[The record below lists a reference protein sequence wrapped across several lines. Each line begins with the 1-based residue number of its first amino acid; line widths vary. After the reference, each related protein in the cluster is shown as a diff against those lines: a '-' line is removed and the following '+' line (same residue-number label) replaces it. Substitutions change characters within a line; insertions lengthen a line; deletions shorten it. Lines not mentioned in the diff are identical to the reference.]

1 MRMFVIKQATDLQGV
16 STQLLRRAAGEGG
29 AGALERLQALNPH
42 VDFRK
47 LAAGTVLLVPD
58 SPEIKPSA
66 SRTLGEE
73 PVDALVEDL
82 ARGLKEQAARVR
94 EALKRQEDD
103 RTAVA
108 AALKTAAAKRMLDS
122 DPQLRDQVKAASQQ
136 SSDDRKRAQ
145 QTLEQIAGMQ
155 EGATREL
162 ARLQKLVDR

>member
-16 STQLLRRAAGEGG
+16 STQLLRRTAGEGG

-47 LAAGTVLLVPD
+47 LKAGTVLLVPD
-58 SPEIKPSA
+58 TPEIKPSA

-73 PVDALVEDL
+73 PVDALVEEL
-82 ARGLKEQAARVR
+82 SRGLKEQATRVR
-94 EALKRQEDD
+94 TALQRQEDD

-108 AALKTAAAKRMLDS
+108 AALKTAAAKRILES
-122 DPQLRDQVKAASQQ
+122 DPQLTDQVQAALQQ

-145 QTLEQIAGMQ
+145 QTLEQITGVQ
-155 EGATREL
+155 ELATKEL